1 MVTAYL
7 HLSHQISMDDLKSVF
22 LPEYLV
28 DIKPALS
35 NSYILMSSVLKPLE
49 MQSILLNALPKDPFI
64 FVNAQRVNFCY
75 WSNGSVPQ
83 SK

>member
-7 HLSHQISMDDLKSVF
+7 HLSNQISMDELKSVF
-22 LPEYLV
+22 LPEDLV

-35 NSYILMSSVLKPLE
+35 NAYILMSSVLKPLE
-49 MQSILLNALPKDPFI
+49 MQNILLNSLPKDPFI
-64 FVNAQRVNFCY
+64 FVNAQRVDFCY
-75 WSNGSVPQ
+75 WANGDAPQ

>member
-7 HLSHQISMDDLKSVF
+7 HLSRQISMDELKSVF

-35 NSYILMSSVLKPLE
+35 NSYILMSTVLKPLE
-49 MQSILLNALPKDPFI
+49 MQSILLNSLPKDPFI
-64 FVNAQRVNFCY
+64 FVNAHRVNFCY
-75 WSNGSVPQ
+75 WSNGSAPQ